1 MRARW
6 PVFAV
11 FAALGAGYV
20 AYPYATLYR
29 LDTAIRQSDA
39 ATLSL
44 LVDWY
49 AVREGLKE
57 DLCDIVIDVPDSGA
71 HASNDLPPFGAG
83 FVRGITGNRLDQS
96 VTPETFVSMTQAGQE
111 VPQEKAHLV
120 WAFFQNPTS
129 FVINVRAKGSP
140 EPIRMVMELHGGRW
154 QVRRVWLP
162 NDWLERASSGT

>member
-29 LDTAIRQSDA
+29 LDTAISRSDA

-57 DLCDIVIDVPDSGA
+57 DLCDVVIDEPDKGA
-71 HASNDLPPFGAG
+71 NASNELPPFGAG
-83 FVRGITGNRLDQS
+83 FVRGITGSRLDQS
-96 VTPETFVSMTQAGQE
+96 VTPEMFVSMTQASHE
-111 VPQEKAHLV
+111 VTQEKAHVV
-120 WAFFQNPTS
+120 WAFFQDPTS
-129 FVINVRAKGSP
+129 FVIDVRANGSP
-140 EPIRMVMELHGGRW
+140 EPIRMMMELHGARW

-162 NDWLERASSGT
+162 TEWLERASSGT